1 MSEENAAALAE
12 NVQTQTQEQP
22 AEQPAATQ
30 ATEQPAAEQQPAEAS
45 AEHGPSEAET
55 ADTEGEARRR
65 NNVPAKE
72 RIKQLTDRA
81 KAAEAKS
88 AALEAQLAQHKVEP
102 AKDPLDYAS
111 DAEYNRAVIK
121 EAVAEAEAKT
131 IQRLAEQAQRE
142 RQDAVVEAWTAKTA
156 AIKERAPD
164 FDQVVYAQPEQGGPL
179 IRPHMAEVI
188 MNDDHGADVAYYLGK
203 NPAEARRIAGLHPL
217 VAAAEIGRISAK
229 FAEQPAAKKVT
240 SAPKPPTTLQGHGS
254 PAEAD
259 PSRMSHEQYKAW
271 RSKQ

>member
-1 MSEENAAALAE
+1 MSEENTAALAE

-131 IQRLAEQAQRE
+131 IQRLAEEAQRE
-142 RQDAVVEAWTAKTA
+142 RQAAVVEAWSAKTA
-156 AIKERAPD
+156 AIKDKAPD
-164 FDQVVYAQPEQGGPL
+164 FDQVVYGDHVT